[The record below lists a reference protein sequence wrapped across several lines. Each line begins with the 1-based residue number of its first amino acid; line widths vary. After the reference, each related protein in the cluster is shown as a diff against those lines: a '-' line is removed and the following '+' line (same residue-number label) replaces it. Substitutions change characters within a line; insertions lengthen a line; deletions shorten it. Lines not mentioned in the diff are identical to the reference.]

1 MPILKKNTKAYR
13 EKLRKKLGGVI
24 DPSVGSYAND
34 PFVIKKAEEAKELL
48 RRAPLPERT
57 SKTKK

>member
-1 MPILKKNTKAYR
+1 MPVVNKKSLGRKIKR
-13 EKLRKKLGGVI
+13 KLPGVI

-34 PFVIKKAEEAKELL
+34 PFFIKKAEEAKELL